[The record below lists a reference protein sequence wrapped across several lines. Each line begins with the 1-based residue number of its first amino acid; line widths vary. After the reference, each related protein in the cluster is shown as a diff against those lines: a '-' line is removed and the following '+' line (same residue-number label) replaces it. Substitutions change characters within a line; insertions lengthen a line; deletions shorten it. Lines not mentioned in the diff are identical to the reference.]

1 MNVLIVNDALD
12 AVTPL
17 GTNTSAAIDT
27 DGITQISM
35 HAILSGATT
44 PDVTVA
50 FYMSNEKTP
59 TNWIGITSGSVTFSD
74 NGQKMLRLDVAARWI
89 EIVSSGVP
97 NTSGG
102 TLTVHVFG
110 NGPN

>member
-17 GTNTSAAIDT
+17 GTNASADIDT
-27 DGITQISM
+27 DGITQVSM

-59 TNWIGITSGSVTFSD
+59 TNFIGITSGSVTFSD
-74 NGQKMLRLDVAARWI
+74 NGQKMLRIDVAARWLR
-89 EIVSSGVP
+89 VYAVGVP
-97 NTSGG
+97 NTTGG